1 MVAAETTRRD
11 PQQLRRAAGRS
22 PIRRRGCWRA
32 LLPVAT
38 HALGYLC
45 DHRLDDIGVG
55 HEALAL
61 LLREICRAPLGRRWD
76 LWQCGISGCPI
87 TGMGQLRSSDDLRRM
102 TALSPVSGLSR
113 ITS

>member
-61 LLREICRAPLGRRWD
+61 LLREICRA
-76 LWQCGISGCPI
+76 S
-87 TGMGQLRSSDDLRRM
+87 MGFVAVRDFGLPNHRNGS
-102 TALSPVSGLSR
+102 TPVL
-113 ITS
+113 